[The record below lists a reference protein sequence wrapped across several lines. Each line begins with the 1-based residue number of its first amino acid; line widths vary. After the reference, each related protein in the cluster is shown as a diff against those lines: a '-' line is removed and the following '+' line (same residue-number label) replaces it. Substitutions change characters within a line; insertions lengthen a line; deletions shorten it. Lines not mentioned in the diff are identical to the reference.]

1 MTRAGRR
8 PGPTCTRE
16 DIIDSARALF
26 AELGYERTT
35 IRAIARR
42 AGVNPALVHHFY
54 RTKDELL
61 IAAVQLPFDPQAMIA
76 NAFAEPNRIGE
87 ALIRSLLALWDI
99 PEIRDRMLAL
109 IRAAVTQLAE
119 GVGPALVV
127 VGRDVVVDEFR
138 RGGAV
143 LIERRHARAVGV
155 QVRDRAQRPRT
166 HVRGQRVARS
176 AGHGVGVAVEGESR
190 RVNAAPWV
198 RWDSSPSRAGRIS
211 PRRYRTVA
219 PARASTRSAVS
230 K

>member
-8 PGPTCTRE
+8 PGPTRTRD

-42 AGVNPALVHHFY
+42 ADVNPALVHHFY

-76 NAFAEPNRIGE
+76 NAFAEPKRIGE

-109 IRAAVTQLAE
+109 IRAAVTQPGAAAVLRA
-119 GVGPALVV
+119 VLL
-127 VGRDVVVDEFR
+127 RDVLGPIAEHLPYPDAQLRAEAA
-138 RGGAV
+138 GAQ
-143 LIERRHARAVGV
+143 LIGLAFARYI
-155 QVRDRAQRPRT
+155 
-166 HVRGQRVARS
+166 VAL
-176 AGHGVGVAVEGESR
+176 E
-190 RVNAAPWV
+190 PL
-198 RWDSSPSRAGRIS
+198 
-211 PRRYRTVA
+211 
-219 PARASTRSAVS
+219 ASTTIDELSALIAPTLQRYLTSPTATPDPHSVQ
-230 K
+230 